1 MKFEIENEIINQYLH
16 LLSDDVPDF
25 LYEYANVPELKR
37 LKGIS
42 MISACESSK
51 LIPVNFF
58 HNRYEHSIGVALI
71 VWNFTKDKK
80 QTIAGLY
87 HDIATPSFSHV
98 IDYLHGDYEKQEYTE
113 GFTEKAVR
121 NSKEIMALLKRD
133 NINVDEIKDYHIYT
147 IADNDTPK
155 LSADRLEYSL
165 SDGLTTQDAFTL
177 ESINRI
183 YEDLKVIKNEQ
194 GEDELGF
201 GHIEIAEEY
210 VEGASKLWQLF
221 SGNPE
226 NCMVMHF
233 WKDILKLM
241 ISQNYISEND
251 LYNLSEMEIADIIK
265 NGSNKVIANAFE
277 IFSKSER
284 VERSD
289 ILLEDKYCVP
299 TKTKKRYNNP
309 LVQINENGEAK
320 RIYDISQKGKRII
333 DGIKD
338 FQDSKYSCLN
348 IKFK

>member
-1 MKFEIENEIINQYLH
+1 MNFEIENNVINKYLH
-16 LLSDDVPDF
+16 LLSDNIPDF

-51 LIPVNFF
+51 LIPVHFF

-71 VWNFTKDKK
+71 VWNFSKDKK
-80 QTIAGLY
+80 QAIAGLH
-87 HDIATPSFSHV
+87 HDIASPSFSHV

-113 GFTEKAVR
+113 SLTEKAIR
-121 NSKEIMALLKRD
+121 SSESIMALLKRD
-133 NINVDEIKDYHIYT
+133 NIDVDEIKDCHIYP
-147 IADNDTPK
+147 IADNDTPR

-177 ESINRI
+177 ESVKRI
-183 YEDLKVIKNEQ
+183 YKDLAVLKNEQ

-201 GHIEIAEEY
+201 CHVEMAEEY
-210 VEGASKLWQLF
+210 VEGASKLWRLF

-233 WKDILKLM
+233 WTDILKIM
-241 ISQNYISEND
+241 ISQNYISEKD
-251 LYNLSEMEIADIIK
+251 LYKYSEMEIVDIIK
-265 NGSNKVIANAFE
+265 NCPNKVIANAFE
-277 IFSKSER
+277 IFSKSET

-289 ILLEDKYCVP
+289 ILIDDKYCVP
-299 TKTKKRYNNP
+299 TKTKRRYTNP
-309 LVQINENGEAK
+309 LVRINESGEVK
-320 RIYDISQKGKRII
+320 RIFEISEKGKHYINEIRT
-333 DGIKD
+333 
-338 FQDSKYSCLN
+338 FQESKYACLD